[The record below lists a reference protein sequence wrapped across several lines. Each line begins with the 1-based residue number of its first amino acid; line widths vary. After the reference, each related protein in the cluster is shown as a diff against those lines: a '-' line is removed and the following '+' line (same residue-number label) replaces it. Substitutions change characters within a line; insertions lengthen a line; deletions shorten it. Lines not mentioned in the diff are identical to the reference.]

1 MLGEQ
6 TEGKNVGSITLTSD
20 KYDYELHPIVCKISN
35 AEGNSEYKDGFI
47 PDWKLEGNDRM
58 ILGHIELGDKDNDK
72 LLNVAVGMI
81 SGRATTMNKDI
92 RSSSASF
99 NAIPGYSSLDRKAMN
114 GVQIP
119 FTPED
124 VEW

>member
-1 MLGEQ
+1 
-6 TEGKNVGSITLTSD
+6 
-20 KYDYELHPIVCKISN
+20 
-35 AEGNSEYKDGFI
+35 
-47 PDWKLEGNDRM
+47 M

-81 SGRATTMNKDI
+81 SGRASTLNTDT
-92 RSSSASF
+92 RSSVSF

>member
-1 MLGEQ
+1 
-6 TEGKNVGSITLTSD
+6 
-20 KYDYELHPIVCKISN
+20 
-35 AEGNSEYKDGFI
+35 
-47 PDWKLEGNDRM
+47 M

-92 RSSSASF
+92 RSSSVSF

-119 FTPED
+119 FTSED